1 MNNESNKVLFGGK
14 DADQYHLQ
22 LHAALTLAATD
33 YAGTLP
39 EGDRRGTDVKSVV
52 YPFVEE
58 IPATSMVV
66 ELVNALNTLGYK
78 IVTK

>member
-14 DADQYHLQ
+14 DADQYRA

-58 IPATSMVV
+58 TPVTSMVV
-66 ELVNALNTLGYK
+66 ELVNALDTLGYK